1 MCIKMYIFKFKKQ
14 QTNNKN
20 KRKQASKKSKEYN
33 EEKKRSPENRF
44 AVARVNF
51 LPITRIS
58 GTKSIIFF
66 DLSNLSHASRT
77 FERIVFP
84 EMNIFSKITFEPVL
98 IGFWKNQYE
107 QNILLI

>member
-14 QTNNKN
+14 QTNNNN

-33 EEKKRSPENRF
+33 EEKKISPENRF

-58 GTKSIIFF
+58 GNKSIIF
-66 DLSNLSHASRT
+66 LT
-77 FERIVFP
+77 
-84 EMNIFSKITFEPVL
+84 
-98 IGFWKNQYE
+98 
-107 QNILLI
+107 